1 MDEPEKRSSIPRGIP
16 GWDLGQHSR
25 LRLQETRS
33 TETSIPST
41 SYSAKS
47 SHPTIPGNLG
57 KTPLSDT
64 IFDFPT
70 SSPLTSS
77 AARPNDMMA
86 ETSLNAGGKVDTFDD
101 QAFWNLMNG
110 DQQDLDF
117 ATFLQ
122 SITEDG
128 SVIQG

>member
-1 MDEPEKRSSIPRGIP
+1 
-16 GWDLGQHSR
+16 
-25 LRLQETRS
+25 
-33 TETSIPST
+33 
-41 SYSAKS
+41 
-47 SHPTIPGNLG
+47 
-57 KTPLSDT
+57 
-64 IFDFPT
+64 
-70 SSPLTSS
+70 
-77 AARPNDMMA
+77 MMA